1 MKLIFLVALISMF
14 VQSLLT
20 SDVLEF
26 TDANFDS
33 KISNHEIALVE
44 FYAPWCGHCK
54 KLAPEYEKAAPILK
68 ENDPP
73 VALIKVDCTVET
85 KVCGKYGVSGYP
97 TLKIFKN
104 GEMISDY
111 NGPREADGIV
121 KYMRTKAGPTSK
133 ELNTVEEVEKFL
145 SNNEHSIVGFFK
157 TTTSSLATEFKK
169 VADQLAENYRFAYS
183 SNPDVLVKYNHE
195 DKVVIYQPPR
205 LQVKLEPTET
215 VYTGSASSSGIKTFI
230 QTDLHGT
237 VGHRTAGNA
246 QDFRNPLV
254 VVYFNVDFVRDVKGS
269 NYVRNRVIKVAQKLR
284 GENIKMNFAISN
296 TEEFKGELAEFGVE
310 EPSADTKYIIGRGPG
325 NEKYKFEG
333 EYSVEN
339 LEKFARDLVAGSLV
353 PYLKSE
359 PVPTENPDAVRTVV
373 AKNFDQVVNDP
384 TKDVLIEFYAP
395 WCGHCK
401 SLAPKYEDLAKKLQD
416 EDGIVIAKMDA
427 TANDVPS
434 QYSVQGF
441 PTIFFAPK
449 NNKQNP
455 RKYEGGREVDDF
467 VKYLAKEASDPL
479 KNFDRSGKKL
489 KKKTDL

>member
-1 MKLIFLVALISMF
+1 MKLLFSVALVSVF
-14 VQSLLT
+14 FQSLLA

-33 KISNHEIALVE
+33 KIGSHDIALVE

-54 KLAPEYEKAAPILK
+54 RLAPEYEKAAPILK

-73 VALIKVDCTVET
+73 VALVKVDCTVET
-85 KVCGKYGVSGYP
+85 KVCAKYGVSGYP

-104 GEMISDY
+104 GEMASDY

-145 SNNEHSIVGFFK
+145 SHSEHSILGFFK
-157 TTTSSLATEFKK
+157 SASSSLATEFKK

-183 SNPDVLVKYNHE
+183 SNPDVLAKYAHE
-195 DKVVIYQPPR
+195 DKVVIFQPPR
-205 LQVKLEPTET
+205 LQVKLEPTES
-215 VYTGSASSSGIKTFI
+215 VYSGSPSSSGIKSFI
-230 QTDLHGT
+230 QTDLHG
-237 VGHRTAGNA
+237 VAGHRTAGNA

-254 VVYFNVDFVRDVKGS
+254 VVYFNVDYVRDVKGS

-284 GENIKMNFAISN
+284 GENLKLNFAISN
-296 TEEFKGELAEFGVE
+296 TEEFKGELAEFGVD
-310 EPSADTKYIIGRGPG
+310 EPSADTKYIIGRGAG

-339 LEKFARDLVAGSLV
+339 LEKFARDLVAGNLV

-359 PVPTENPDAVRTVV
+359 PVPTENPDAVKTVV

-401 SLAPKYEDLAKKLQD
+401 SLAPKYEDLAKKLEN

-467 VKYLAKEASDPL
+467 IKYLAKEASEPL